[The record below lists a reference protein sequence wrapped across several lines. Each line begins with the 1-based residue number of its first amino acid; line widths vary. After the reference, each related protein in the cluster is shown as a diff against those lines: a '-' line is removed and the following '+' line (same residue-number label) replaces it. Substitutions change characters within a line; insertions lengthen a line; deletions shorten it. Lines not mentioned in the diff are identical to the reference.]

1 MASIEDR
8 LTAVETYQAEAEV
21 RLAEV
26 EERVSQNMFAGKTMV
41 GMLVDIDQKTEKRFR
56 EQYTMLTAQGQQIA
70 VLTTRF
76 DSLENVIQTNFK
88 QLFAMIQPGD
98 QPQEPDK

>member
-8 LTAVETYQAEAEV
+8 LTAVETYQAGAEV

-56 EQYTMLTAQGQQIA
+56 EQHTMLTAQGQQIA
-70 VLTTRF
+70 VIR
-76 DSLENVIQTNFK
+76 DEMRTNFN
-88 QLFAMIQPGD
+88 QLFAILQQGKQPE
-98 QPQEPDK
+98 EPDK